1 MDIDGF
7 GMWKNSRM
15 ITLQCGEEQVLL
27 WVNPEEIQVET
38 GALHKIV
45 ETACGEVIQTGGP
58 TLARVTLE
66 TMLPASDSPWRRQGT
81 SPADELRQLHA
92 WQKNGSAVGIRLDPL
107 DLREYYLLSME
118 EILREGDPDIGIVL
132 ELTEVRKPAATDLTP
147 DAGGVP
153 QEDPDQ
159 EFPTRY
165 TVVKGDNLSKI
176 AKRFYGKTSYWK
188 NIYEA
193 NLDQIKNPNLIYP
206 GQQLVIPALA

>member
-1 MDIDGF
+1 
-7 GMWKNSRM
+7 
-15 ITLQCGEEQVLL
+15 
-27 WVNPEEIQVET
+27 
-38 GALHKIV
+38 
-45 ETACGEVIQTGGP
+45 
-58 TLARVTLE
+58 
-66 TMLPASDSPWRRQGT
+66 
-81 SPADELRQLHA
+81 
-92 WQKNGSAVGIRLDPL
+92 
-107 DLREYYLLSME
+107 ME

-132 ELTEVRKPAATDLTP
+132 ERTEVRTPAANDLTP
-147 DAGGVP
+147 DAGGAP
-153 QEDPDQ
+153 QEDLDQ